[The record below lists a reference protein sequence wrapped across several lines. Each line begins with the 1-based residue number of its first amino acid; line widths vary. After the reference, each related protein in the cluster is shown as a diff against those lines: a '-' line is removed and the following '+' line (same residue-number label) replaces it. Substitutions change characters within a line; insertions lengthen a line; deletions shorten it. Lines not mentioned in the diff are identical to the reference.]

1 MSDLYL
7 FKNTLRDLTR
17 PGKLAAA
24 LLLVGL
30 FLLIAVLARFNGRPG
45 EFHAGETYDFIS
57 ARLVFG
63 FMLVIL
69 GVVFATGVIVQE
81 IEQKTIPYL
90 LTRPIPRWRILLA
103 KYAAVVLVTA
113 LTVCV
118 ADLATAL
125 VLFGPGQL
133 GHSRVAQDCGIL
145 CVGACAYGALF
156 LLLATV
162 LERPLVAGLAYAFG
176 WESWAP
182 YLPGDW
188 SKVSLMSY
196 LHALAPHLDSANSAG
211 ADSVLAPVNI
221 ASWLAWTVLAAVIAG
236 SLLSALALFSVREYT
251 PREERA

>member
-7 FKNTLRDLTR
+7 FRNTLRDLAR
-17 PGKLAAA
+17 PGKVAAA

-30 FLLIAVLARFNGRPG
+30 FLLIAVLARFNAK
-45 EFHAGETYDFIS
+45 AGDFQPVETYDFIS
-57 ARLVFG
+57 ARLIFG

-69 GVVFATGVIVQE
+69 SVVFATGVIVQE

-90 LTRPIPRWRILLA
+90 LTRPVPRWRILAA
-103 KYAAVVLVTA
+103 KYAAVVIATSAVLCFTDLVVA
-113 LTVCV
+113 L
-118 ADLATAL
+118 A
-125 VLFGPGQL
+125 LFGPGKIGQ
-133 GHSRVAQDCGIL
+133 SRLWQDCLIL
-145 CVGACAYGALF
+145 PIGALAYGGLF

-162 LERPLVAGLAYAFG
+162 FERPLIFGLAYAFG

-196 LHALAPHLDSANSAG
+196 LHALAPHLDSANAAN
-211 ADSVLAPVNI
+211 ADSVLAPANI
-221 ASWLAWTVLAAVIAG
+221 AAWLAWTVLACVIAG
-236 SLLSALALFSVREYT
+236 SVAAALVLFSVREYT